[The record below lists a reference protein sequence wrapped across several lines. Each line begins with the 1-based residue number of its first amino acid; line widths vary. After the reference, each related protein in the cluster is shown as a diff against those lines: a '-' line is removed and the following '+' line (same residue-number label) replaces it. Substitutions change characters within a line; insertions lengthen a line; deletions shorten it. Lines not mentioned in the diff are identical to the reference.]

1 MSVVAGYLGYNPSST
16 TLIVN
21 RLVEK
26 KLIKRASDPQ
36 DRRIVYCKL
45 ARGGRNALEGFD
57 RKVRD
62 RVMPVIDNWS
72 YEQIE
77 VAVGVME
84 FFQDP
89 SAKQFWLT
97 IIMRS
102 ILANRH

>member
-1 MSVVAGYLGYNPSST
+1 
-16 TLIVN
+16 
-21 RLVEK
+21 
-26 KLIKRASDPQ
+26 
-36 DRRIVYCKL
+36 
-45 ARGGRNALEGFD
+45 
-57 RKVRD
+57 
-62 RVMPVIDNWS
+62 MPVIDNWS

-102 ILANRH
+102 SLANRH